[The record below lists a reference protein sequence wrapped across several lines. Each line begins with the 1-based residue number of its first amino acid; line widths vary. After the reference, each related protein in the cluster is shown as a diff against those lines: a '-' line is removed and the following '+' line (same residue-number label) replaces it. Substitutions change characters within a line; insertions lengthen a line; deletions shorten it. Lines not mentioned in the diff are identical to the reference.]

1 MLKAVAGESAAFV
14 PEEQRAMMKPVLD
27 QWAAETKGGCACMFW
42 RQGDVQRVVFR
53 VSADECRCLGS
64 FAMAA
69 MMFGMEG
76 DSLSVED
83 EDDDDN

>member
-1 MLKAVAGESAAFV
+1 
-14 PEEQRAMMKPVLD
+14 
-27 QWAAETKGGCACMFW
+27 MFW
-42 RQGDVQRVVFR
+42 RQGDVHRIFFR

-76 DSLSVED
+76 DSFSVDADDDDD